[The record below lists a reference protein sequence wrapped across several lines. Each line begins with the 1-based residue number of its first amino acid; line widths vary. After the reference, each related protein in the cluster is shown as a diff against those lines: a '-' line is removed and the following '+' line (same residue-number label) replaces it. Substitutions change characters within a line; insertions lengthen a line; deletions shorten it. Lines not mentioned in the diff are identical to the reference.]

1 MTTRKTTRQTPMW
14 RSAGSAL
21 IAVLIVG
28 LLAGCTLG
36 ASPDA
41 GLPTATLPIEVVN
54 PAQVA
59 TNTPPVDLPTV
70 AVATTAPTAAETLG
84 PITITG
90 TEHMTT
96 EPVTITVQKGK
107 SVSTV
112 TCSWVLQ
119 DTNRTG
125 TLATPTTTTLN
136 ENTFVDTYTFTPDA
150 AGTYVVNCTGIAT
163 TAAGQRA
170 VSSNGTPFTVEAK
183 G

>member
-1 MTTRKTTRQTPMW
+1 MTTRKTTRLSPSW
-14 RSAGSAL
+14 RSMGLAL
-21 IAVLIVG
+21 IAVLVVG
-28 LLAGCTLG
+28 LLAGCNLG
-36 ASPDA
+36 ANPEGVAPS
-41 GLPTATLPIEVVN
+41 ATTPAVFN
-54 PAQVA
+54 PQQVA
-59 TNTPPVDLPTV
+59 TNTPLIELPLTPT
-70 AVATTAPTAAETLG
+70 ATTAPTAAETLG

-90 TEHMTT
+90 TEHRTA
-96 EPVTITVQKGK
+96 EPVTITVQRGK
-107 SVSTV
+107 SVGTV

-125 TLATPTTTTLN
+125 TLATPTITTLN

-170 VSSNGTPFTVEAK
+170 VSSNGTPFAVEAK